1 MTISLLINSWRRP
14 ENVMEILDTQ
24 SQYDLVG
31 EIIVFNNY
39 KKFSL
44 RHDSPKAKII
54 NSAHDFGLRTRWANM
69 YLARNECVIFQDDDL
84 ILEED
89 GIEKFYKS
97 HNQDSGRGYSA
108 WGRNPDDDGN
118 YNMGDAR
125 GEIEI
130 MLTRACCVNRR
141 ILPYLIQSEIKF
153 LSQKDFEYVNGE
165 DIFLSYCL
173 TSFYGKLNRRLS
185 IPYKKLSSDHAI
197 SDRSGHSQQR
207 TKMVRRCKAF
217 FEARHDEIL
226 GGLAETR
233 SGG

>member
-1 MTISLLINSWRRP
+1 MTISLLINSWKRP
-14 ENVMEILDTQ
+14 ENVMEILDFQ
-24 SQYDLVG
+24 SRYDLVG

-39 KKFSL
+39 KGFALS
-44 RHDSPKAKII
+44 HDSPKVKIV
-54 NSAHDFGLRTRWANM
+54 NTSHDFGLRTRWANM

-89 GIEKFYKS
+89 GIEKFWKA
-97 HNQDSGRGYSA
+97 HNQDSERGYAA
-108 WGRNPDDDGN
+108 WGRNPDEDGV
-118 YNMGDAR
+118 YNMANAS

-141 ILPYLIQSEIKF
+141 ILPYLIQSEINF
-153 LSQKDFEYVNGE
+153 LSQDDFEYTNGE

-185 IPYKKLSSDHAI
+185 IPYEKLSSDHAI
-197 SDRSGHSQQR
+197 SKRPGHVQER

-217 FEARHDEIL
+217 FEARHNEIL
-226 GGLAETR
+226 SGLAETR
-233 SGG
+233 SR